1 MGEHPRKG
9 RWVPAGRDGSRRD
22 PAMVGEAPAHPGQ
35 AGPGRRA
42 RAAGPALPRGRRGE
56 GDNALEREK
65 AFSSPLPGGRG
76 TSGDSG
82 VKPQNVAVYAG
93 TGTGSTGKLG
103 KAERIFLFK
112 KLLFE
117 GTLPFKGTKS
127 SVSQFP
133 AFFPKKTPSFFL
145 KAKANQE
152 R

>member
-103 KAERIFLFK
+103 KAERIFCS
-112 KLLFE
+112 
-117 GTLPFKGTKS
+117 KS
-127 SVSQFP
+127 Y
-133 AFFPKKTPSFFL
+133 FL
-145 KAKANQE
+145 KEPCLSKGQKVVFLSFLHSFLRKPQAFS
-152 R
+152 